1 MRRSVHTL
9 ALVLCLAAFKAGA
22 VELYRYENEQGVP
35 VISYSI
41 PPGLVHKGYTV
52 LSEDGRVI
60 RVVERELTP
69 SEQMKRDAEESAK
82 KHDADLQKRYS
93 SPKDVEVDLERRLG
107 ELDQS
112 IARAKQELE
121 QSQNRLARYQ
131 REAAEAER
139 AGGTPTPATLDNIER
154 ARKQIET
161 YKKELEQR
169 KSEREKLIDQFEKDA
184 ERVRELYNLPAED

>member
-1 MRRSVHTL
+1 MRRWVHNL
-9 ALVLCLAAFKAGA
+9 AFACCLPAFDAFA

-41 PPGLVHKGYTV
+41 PPELVHKGYTV

-60 RVVERELTP
+60 RVVERELSPT
-69 SEQMKRDAEESAK
+69 ERVKRDAEESAK
-82 KHDADLQKRYS
+82 KHDAELQKRYS
-93 SPKDVEVDLERRLG
+93 SPKDVEADLERRLG

-154 ARKQIET
+154 SRKQIET

-169 KSEREKLIDQFEKDA
+169 QQEREKLVEQFKKDA
-184 ERVRELYNLPAED
+184 ERVRELYDLPADD

>member
-1 MRRSVHTL
+1 MRRWVLTL
-9 ALVLCLAAFKAGA
+9 ALVCSLPAFGAAA

-41 PPGLVHKGYTV
+41 PPELVHKGYTV

-60 RVVERELTP
+60 RVVERELSP
-69 SEQMKRDAEESAK
+69 AEQVKRDAEESAK

-93 SPKDVEVDLERRLG
+93 SPKDVEADLERRLG

-161 YKKELEQR
+161 YKTELTQR
-169 KSEREKLIDQFEKDA
+169 QQERQKLIEQFKKDA
-184 ERVRELYNLPAED
+184 ERVRELYNLPADD